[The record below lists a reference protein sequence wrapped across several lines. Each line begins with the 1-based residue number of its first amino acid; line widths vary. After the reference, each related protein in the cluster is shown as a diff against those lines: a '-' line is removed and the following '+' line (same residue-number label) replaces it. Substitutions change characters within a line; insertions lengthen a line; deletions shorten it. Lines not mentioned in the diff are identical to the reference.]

1 MKQCFNIVTSVFGS
15 QEKELINK
23 FSIMIKSYFSN
34 ISKQKDKQSKIK
46 AYHFLYLLLEEY
58 HQNKLDNQNKIQ
70 NQNQISFENF
80 KEIETSFHYDKKLNP
95 SIEKNATTTKN
106 LEPEFDN
113 IFKEMKLPNNDENS
127 FNETKL
133 NNDSTTEI
141 IFENQIDYEKVFSNN
156 QIDYEK
162 VSSNGSN
169 RNSANEKY
177 FTEYEKQIMLLM
189 ETNVQE

>member
-34 ISKQKDKQSKIK
+34 ISKQKDKPSKIK

-58 HQNKLDNQNKIQ
+58 HQNKLDNQNKIMNQ

-80 KEIETSFHYDKKLNP
+80 KEIETSFHLDQKLN
-95 SIEKNATTTKN
+95 SDIEKNATTTKN
-106 LEPEFDN
+106 LKPEFDN
-113 IFKEMKLPNNDENS
+113 IFNEMKLPSNQGNYENI

-133 NNDSTTEI
+133 NNDSNTENI
-141 IFENQIDYEKVFSNN
+141 LEN

-162 VSSNGSN
+162 VSSNGSD
-169 RNSANEKY
+169 RNSAKEKY

-189 ETNVQE
+189 EINVQE